1 MVKVIIG
8 KKGTGKTK
16 ILVDMVNTAAESATG
31 NVVCIEKGTKLTYDV
46 KHSVRL
52 IDISA
57 YGVSGYAGVLG
68 FVAGILAANYDIKEI
83 FIDGIIKMGGA
94 DQNELSDFVAKL
106 EALDSDVDFVLTV
119 SADASEVKENVK
131 NCIVNG

>member
-94 DQNELSDFVAKL
+94 DQKSCFPVGAMHMQDICLCRRYSSAA
-106 EALDSDVDFVLTV
+106 ALDSFTKAAILST
-119 SADASEVKENVK
+119 
-131 NCIVNG
+131 